1 MKQFRQVLS
10 LVLATTLAL
19 LALAGCAAGPKPEAA
34 RQPEAVAADTPIPA
48 PVLAPTPTPTP
59 EPTPE
64 PEPTP
69 GPLAGC
75 AGTYA
80 PDKMSRS
87 GYYGLENVTLDEN
100 GVVTG
105 GNSYFSLNKTP
116 ASVKTQDDGSIL
128 VSFNADEWYTVYPAE
143 GKLEYYYCDGGVMW
157 PTYYKT

>member
-1 MKQFRQVLS
+1 MKQFRQVLP

-19 LALAGCAAGPKPEAA
+19 LALAGCTAQPEPEAA
-34 RQPEAVAADTPIPA
+34 RQPEAVVADTPIPA

-87 GYYGLENVTLDEN
+87 GYGVGNVTVDEN
-100 GVVTG
+100 GVVTQG
-105 GNSYFSLNKTP
+105 ESYYALNKTP
-116 ASVKTQDDGSIL
+116 ASVQTQSDGSIL
-128 VSFNADEWYTVYPAE
+128 VTFNADEWYTVYPAE
-143 GKLEYYYCDGGVMW
+143 GKLEYYLCDGGVMM
-157 PTYYKT
+157 PTYYKQ